1 MGRKNRGS
9 TLIQNLPQLQNL
21 IKRDPISYKDE
32 FFRQWRHYESQLAI
46 FQLKPES
53 ESEEFGELITFLSHV
68 SNCYPK
74 ETAEFPQQIIDILS
88 QHYMIL
94 SPDLRKTMV
103 QALILLKNKD
113 VVSTANLLSLFFTL
127 FRCKDKLLR
136 TLLHTYIVTDVK
148 NSNAK
153 HKNNKLNKTLQN
165 FMFKMLNDSDDIA
178 ARESLKVMIDL
189 YKKNIWND
197 EKTVN
202 IIAQA
207 CLSKTQKIAATAV
220 AFFLGVNNKEEEED
234 DEEDIDIGYMKRTMK
249 ITKKTKSKQAQMER
263 ALTTLK
269 KKERQRNKAEVF
281 NFSALHLI
289 NDPQGF
295 TEKLFSRLKQ
305 VTSSSEFSFEVRV
318 QMINLISRLIGVHKL
333 ILLNFYTFIIKYLV
347 PHQRDVTQIL
357 AYTAQS
363 IHDLIPP
370 DSIEPIV
377 EAISNNFLWTNCA
390 SEVIIVGLNSLRE
403 ICTRAPLAMNERLL
417 QSLVA
422 DFKIHQDSGV
432 TAAAKSLVSLYRE
445 INPEMLKKKDRGK
458 IATIN
463 LKDIKAPQYGEV
475 KVNDTVEGM
484 DLLMKYEKKKEE
496 KENNENNDDEDPGEG
511 WEGWEV
517 DSEAEVFSDD
527 DNENK
532 EEETEEDKAK
542 KERIKMEEKKKA
554 TEELTMRILTDEDFS
569 KLKRLRHHEE
579 IKRMT
584 GNKDEDYISD
594 SSEEDEDEEKEY
606 LDADDLTVHIKRKK
620 SDYAERIE
628 SIKRGRE
635 GREKFGS
642 RKGKER
648 SSVTNAEKAKK
659 NKAFMMVVHKRSV
672 QNKAKKSLR
681 EKQKILRAHIKKQK
695 MKLK

>member
-1 MGRKNRGS
+1 
-9 TLIQNLPQLQNL
+9 
-21 IKRDPISYKDE
+21 
-32 FFRQWRHYESQLAI
+32 
-46 FQLKPES
+46 
-53 ESEEFGELITFLSHV
+53 
-68 SNCYPK
+68 
-74 ETAEFPQQIIDILS
+74 
-88 QHYMIL
+88 
-94 SPDLRKTMV
+94 
-103 QALILLKNKD
+103 
-113 VVSTANLLSLFFTL
+113 
-127 FRCKDKLLR
+127 
-136 TLLHTYIVTDVK
+136 
-148 NSNAK
+148 
-153 HKNNKLNKTLQN
+153 
-165 FMFKMLNDSDDIA
+165 
-178 ARESLKVMIDL
+178 LKVMIDL